1 MTIGGDVSFAG
12 FTNYMKQTGNCSY
25 NESFTFIKPVL
36 KADFL
41 FVNLESTFGNVK
53 KPPKPLDKNKSV
65 TMLAEPDAVNGL
77 KYDHLPL

>member
-41 FVNLESTFGNVK
+41 FLNLESPFGNVNT
-53 KPPKPLDKNKSV
+53 PPKPLDKTKYV
-65 TMLAEPDAVNGL
+65 IMLANPEAVSGL
-77 KYDHLPL
+77 K